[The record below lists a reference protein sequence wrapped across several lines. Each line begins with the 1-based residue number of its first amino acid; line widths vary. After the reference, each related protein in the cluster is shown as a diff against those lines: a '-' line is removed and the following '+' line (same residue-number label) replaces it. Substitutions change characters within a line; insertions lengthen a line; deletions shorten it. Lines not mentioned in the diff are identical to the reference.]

1 MENNVG
7 SYLTKRSQ
15 MNGKS
20 EAYVDSASDLRLTFE
35 ELNDRVN
42 RVANMLLD
50 HGIKKGDRVAILMM
64 NSVEFVEVYLATAK
78 IGGVVVPLNWRLV
91 ADELEFILRDSGSVV
106 LVYGEEFSELAT
118 ELYSRGEKTL
128 LKKWFCSKGN
138 NNPEFSIDY
147 ESARD
152 EAEASEP
159 AIGAKDDDL
168 LYIMYTS
175 GTTGLP
181 KGVVH
186 THNTMFWAI
195 ATILATAEMREGD
208 RYLAALPMF
217 HVGSLTPIT
226 ANLYLGGTSVVM
238 REFDPVRA
246 WQLFD
251 EEKITSGLL
260 VPAMLNFMI
269 QVEQKNEFDRSNL
282 RWIQSGASP
291 LPVSLIEKYLEMNID
306 IHQVYGLTE
315 SCGPACLITGADA
328 VEKIGS
334 TGKAFFHTEVRV
346 VDEDGD
352 DVEPSVQGEVWVRGK
367 HIMKEY
373 WNRADAT
380 AETITQDGW
389 LRTGDVASVDEQ
401 GFVYIQDRIKDMII
415 SGGENVYPAEIENL
429 ILSHPQVVE
438 VAVIGQPSNRWG
450 ESPFAVIVKNDDALS
465 EEDVLSFCDGKLA
478 RFKLPKGVAF
488 FPSLMSYQNRKMPTS
503 EGPKKRLL
511 RVVIEPD
518 SFLFYAGPVQVYIL
532 QPTSWMRTYQ
542 YYLRHIG
549 DFFI

>member
-7 SYLTKRSQ
+7 SYLTKRAQ
-15 MNGKS
+15 MSGKS
-20 EAYVDSASDLRLTFE
+20 EAYVDSASALRLNFE

-64 NSVEFVEVYLATAK
+64 NSAEFVEVYFATAK

-91 ADELEFILRDSGSVV
+91 ADELEFILRDSGSLF
-106 LVYGEEFSELAT
+106 LVYGNEFSSLAKELH
-118 ELYSRGEKTL
+118 SRGDKTV

-138 NNPEFSIDY
+138 THQEFGIDY

-159 AIGAKDDDL
+159 ALGAKDDDL

-186 THNTMFWAI
+186 SHNTMFWAI

-246 WQLFD
+246 WQLFG

-269 QVEQKNEFDRSNL
+269 QVENKNEFDRSKL

-315 SCGPACLITGADA
+315 TCGPACLITGQDA
-328 VEKIGS
+328 IEKIGS

-346 VDEDGD
+346 VSEDGD
-352 DVEPSVQGEVWVRGK
+352 DVGPGSQGEVWVKGK
-367 HIMKEY
+367 HIMREY
-373 WNRADAT
+373 WNRPDAS

-389 LRTGDVASVDEQ
+389 LRTGDIAAVDEE

-438 VAVIGQPSNRWG
+438 VAVIGQPSARWG
-450 ESPFAVIVKNDDALS
+450 ESPFAVVVKNDETLS
-465 EEDVLSFCDGKLA
+465 EDNVLSFCDEKLA

-488 FPSLMSYQNRKMPTS
+488 IDVIPRNANGKVL
-503 EGPKKRLL
+503 KRLL
-511 RVVIEPD
+511 REQFP
-518 SFLFYAGPVQVYIL
+518 GPAAK
-532 QPTSWMRTYQ
+532 
-542 YYLRHIG
+542 
-549 DFFI
+549 